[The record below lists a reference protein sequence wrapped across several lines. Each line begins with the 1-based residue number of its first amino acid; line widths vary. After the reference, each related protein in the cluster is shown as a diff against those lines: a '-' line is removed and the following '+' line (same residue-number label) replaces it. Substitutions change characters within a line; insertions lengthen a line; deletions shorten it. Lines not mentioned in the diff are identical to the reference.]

1 MFYAKVINCV
11 PAYSMKTAK
20 LPAHAPAFSVI
31 KYRFQIHGG
40 NGFFPFLR
48 KKYYYYFCLPVLKY
62 RELEL
67 LTSQDSGPHLW
78 ITSRNHMN
86 ASKMKR
92 HDLLK
97 CILSLLVKLL
107 PAYPLYC
114 CHPSI
119 FFWRMRQR
127 CSLNSHKPQHT
138 SGISSCKHQN
148 LLSNK
153 LKTPLSALKHQSF
166 HLLRGE

>member
-1 MFYAKVINCV
+1 MSLLFRL
-11 PAYSMKTAK
+11 T
-20 LPAHAPAFSVI
+20 
-31 KYRFQIHGG
+31 
-40 NGFFPFLR
+40 
-48 KKYYYYFCLPVLKY
+48 VLKC

-78 ITSRNHMN
+78 IASRNHTN

-97 CILSLLVKLL
+97 LILFLLVKLL

-119 FFWRMRQR
+119 FLWRMRQR
-127 CSLNSHKPQHT
+127 CSVNSHKPQHT
-138 SGISSCKHQN
+138 SGTSSCKHQN
-148 LLSNK
+148 LLQNK
-153 LKTPLSALKHQSF
+153 LKTPLEHQNTDRAPECIFSEVKHINPFISS
-166 HLLRGE
+166 HLIFQIIEILGD